1 MMLRL
6 IGLFKL
12 SKAGL
17 LFAFALG
24 VLRLAHGDA
33 ATMLAHWAREVHIDP
48 DGEHVRRV
56 LQRVLA
62 LDPRHLRVVSAGM
75 IAYGAVF
82 VVEGVGLLRRRR
94 WAEWFTVLVTG
105 SFLPLEAY
113 EIWRHPVP
121 LRVAVFV
128 INVAIVWYLA
138 SRLRRHR

>member
-12 SKAGL
+12 AKAGL
-17 LFAFALG
+17 LIAFALG

-33 ATMLAHWAREVHIDP
+33 AIELTRWARELHIDP
-48 DGEHVRRV
+48 DGEHVRRA
-56 LQRVLA
+56 LQTILA
-62 LDPRHLRVVSAGM
+62 LDPHRLRAVSIGM
-75 IAYGAVF
+75 IVYAGVF
-82 VVEGVGLLRRRR
+82 VVEGVGLFRRCR
-94 WAEWFTVLVTG
+94 WAEWFTVLITG

-121 LRVAVFV
+121 LRMAVLV

-138 SRLRRHR
+138 RRLRRHL